1 MLEQIAADIAG
12 HRDIGP
18 MRGIAAD
25 APHQVVGRDQATEQR
40 EGAPDQRI
48 TGLMPA
54 GDDVDQ
60 VLQAVL
66 RGHTARD
73 GDQDGK
79 QDGEVPDRMAPHIME
94 QKLERPAPQRG
105 QAGQLGW
112 R

>member
-1 MLEQIAADIAG
+1 MLEQVTADITG

-40 EGAPDQRI
+40 EGAPDHRI

-66 RGHTARD
+66 RGNAARN

-79 QDGEVPDRMAPHIME
+79 QDRKMPDRMAAHVME
-94 QKLERPAPQRG
+94 KELERPAPQSG
-105 QAGQLGW
+105 QARQLLG